1 MKRFRTTLG
10 LALGCAALFMPHALA
25 QSHETETKT
34 KIKTDHANVV
44 TYTGCIA
51 TSSGQARSYVLNN
64 VVPAQ
69 KTTTRLADGSSST
82 TTTYALVPEATVQ
95 LEPQVGH
102 RVEVQGVLVEPGHGD
117 AKVKSKTEVNG
128 KDEKSKTEIER
139 GPYPQLRVMSVKPL
153 GETCA
158 VN

>member
-1 MKRFRTTLG
+1 MKRFTTTVG
-10 LALGCAALFMPHALA
+10 LALACAALAAPHAFA

-34 KIKTDHANVV
+34 KTKTEHADVV

-51 TSSGQARSYVLNN
+51 TTAGQAHGYVLNN
-64 VVPAQ
+64 VLPAET
-69 KTTTRLADGSSST
+69 TTTRLPDGTSST
-82 TTTYALVPEATVQ
+82 TTTYALVPETTVP

-139 GPYPQLRVMSVKPL
+139 GPYPQLRVTSIKPL
-153 GETCA
+153 GQSCA

>member
-1 MKRFRTTLG
+1 MKRFSTTVA
-10 LALGCAALFMPHALA
+10 LALGCAALLVPSTFA

-34 KIKTDHANVV
+34 KTKTDHASVV

-51 TSSGQARSYVLNN
+51 SNAGQTRSYVLNN

-69 KTTTRLADGSSST
+69 RTTTRSADGTSST
-82 TTTYALVPEATVQ
+82 TTTYALVPEASVQ
-95 LEPQVGH
+95 LEPQIGH
-102 RVEVQGVLVEPGHGD
+102 KVEVQGVLVEAGHGD
-117 AKVKSKTEVNG
+117 AEVKTKTEVNG
-128 KDEKSKTEIER
+128 KEQKSKTEIER

-153 GETCA
+153 GESCA